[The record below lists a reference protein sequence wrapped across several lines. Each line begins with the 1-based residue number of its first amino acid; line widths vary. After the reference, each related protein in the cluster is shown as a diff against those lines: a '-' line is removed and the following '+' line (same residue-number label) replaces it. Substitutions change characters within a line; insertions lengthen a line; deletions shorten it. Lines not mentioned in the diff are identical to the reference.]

1 MTEIDRAN
9 VLQDLDLRHD
19 ELLAEL
25 EALNREVEAALG
37 ALKPSSAPPVQMA
50 ALVDRPQQPQ
60 TKRRAQRCAQ

>member
-25 EALNREVEAALG
+25 EALNGEVEAALG
-37 ALKPSSAPPVQMA
+37 ALRPPSAPPVQMA
-50 ALVDRPQQPQ
+50 ALVDRTEQPQ
-60 TKRRAQRCAQ
+60 TKRRAQRYAQ